1 MTIDATPKSPNAD
14 VWGTLVEADAFHA
27 NRLHNSEW
35 TGATDA
41 VKETALK
48 WSATLLN
55 KLKWIGRR
63 TDELQAQSQPRYG
76 LVDYDGYTIDEDVVY
91 KDMKEASFEYAWLL
105 IKGDATAEA
114 GTTGFTKIKVAVI
127 ELEIDKTDKPKKIP
141 SSVLNY
147 IRPWITGLG
156 TSSVGKG

>member
-1 MTIDATPKSPNAD
+1 MAIIATPKSPNAD
-14 VWGTLVEADAFHA
+14 VWGTLAEADSFHA

-48 WSATLLN
+48 WACTLLN
-55 KLKWIGRR
+55 KLEWMGRR
-63 TDELQAQSQPRYG
+63 TDELQAQSQPRYS
-76 LVDYDGYTIDEDVVY
+76 LVDYDGYSIDQDVVY
-91 KDMKEASFEYAWLL
+91 KDMKDASFEYAWLL

-114 GTTGFTKIKVAVI
+114 ATTGFTKIKVAVI

-141 SSVLNY
+141 SSVMTY
-147 IRPWITGLG
+147 IKPWINNFG
-156 TSSVGKG
+156 TLSVGKG